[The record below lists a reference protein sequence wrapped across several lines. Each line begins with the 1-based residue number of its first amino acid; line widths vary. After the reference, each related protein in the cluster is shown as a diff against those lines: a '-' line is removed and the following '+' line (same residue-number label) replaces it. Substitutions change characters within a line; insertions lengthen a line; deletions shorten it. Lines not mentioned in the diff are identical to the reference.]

1 MIKKPLSSLSI
12 FFPFY
17 NDEGTVERQISN
29 AYKIGGQFTDDLE
42 VIALHGG
49 NSKDGT
55 FSKILEMKN
64 KFPNLKIVDKKDNTE
79 GYAVIKY
86 GFPACAK
93 DWIFYTDGD
102 AQYHLEEDFQKLAEK
117 EAETGADIINGY
129 KKARDDNFLRVFLG
143 NCYAFLIQ
151 VFFKLPIRD
160 VDCDFRLI
168 RKSFMDRIHLE
179 SKDASI
185 LPEMIKKLELAGAK
199 FVEIPVNH
207 YGREYGQSNYTALGL
222 LKEKLFGD
230 IKLFLKM
237 RKMLK
242 NK

>member
-42 VIALHGG
+42 VIAIHGG

-55 FSKILEMKN
+55 FNKILEMKN

-86 GFPACAK
+86 GFAACVK

-102 AQYHLEEDFQKLAEK
+102 AQYHLEEDLLKLVDK
-117 EAETGADIINGY
+117 ETETGADVVNGY
-129 KKARDDNFLRVFLG
+129 KKSRNDVLLRVFLG
-143 NCYAFLIQ
+143 NCYALLIYL
-151 VFFKLPIRD
+151 FFKIPIRD

-168 RKSFMDRIHLE
+168 RKKFMDRISLE
-179 SKDASI
+179 ATDASI
-185 LPEMIKKLELAGAK
+185 LPEMVKKLELAGAK
-199 FVEIPVNH
+199 FVEIPVSH
-207 YGREYGQSNYTALGL
+207 YGREYGRSNYTAFGL
-222 LKEKLFGD
+222 LKEKLLGD

-237 RKMLK
+237 RKVLK